1 MGLDSSVPPGP
12 AKQWEAVGTTKYLEQ
27 INEGT
32 PSVHAPF
39 ALQIVGLGVGVGQR
53 WLGIQLC
60 LYSSEKNVY

>member
-53 WLGIQLC
+53 WLGI
-60 LYSSEKNVY
+60 